1 MDSSFPQKRPAA
13 PAAPRGAARASLL
26 AAGFV
31 PAYVAADW
39 MSYIH
44 PMQQSGIT
52 PWNPQPALAIALL
65 MLAGQR
71 ALPLVFIAALAAEWL
86 VRGTAGG
93 WPSALLVAAVLS
105 LGYAAIAH
113 ALTHRFAISPALA
126 RGRDTWR
133 LVLVVAL
140 GALVTG
146 ALFVG
151 ALVASRIGPVDEP
164 FRALVRFWIGD
175 AVGILVTLP
184 AVLMLSVPARR
195 EELRRMLR
203 TRDAPL
209 LVAGTALALLVVFAS
224 PEADQ
229 VKFFY
234 VLFLPLIAA
243 SVRHGL
249 AGSVIAAVVIQGAV
263 IVSGELAGYQS
274 LTIFEF
280 QALLIALTVTG
291 QILGETLDERRRA
304 ERELRATL
312 RMAAAGEMAA
322 ALAHE
327 LNQPLTAVSTYAR
340 ASQLLAGAPQRDPRE
355 LQQALEKLALEAHRA
370 ADVVRRL
377 RDFFRTGATR
387 LDEASVAQLAAAA
400 IETQRAAAEAGAV
413 QVTLAVADGLPTSQV
428 DDTQVQLVLRNLL
441 ANSIEAARCAEGE
454 RRVRLELEPDHAGG
468 VRGAVIDSGPGVAPA
483 DVERI
488 FEPFESGRAA
498 GMGMGLTIS
507 RAIIEAHGGRLW
519 AEPGTPGTFHFT
531 LPRRE
536 RRG

>member
-1 MDSSFPQKRPAA
+1 MASPLRADHRAA
-13 PAAPRGAARASLL
+13 AAASWNAPRASLV

-31 PAYVAADW
+31 PAYVLADW

-71 ALPLVFIAALAAEWL
+71 ALPLVFVAALAAEWL
-86 VRGTAGG
+86 VRDTAGG

-113 ALTHRFAISPALA
+113 ALTHRFAISPSLGQ
-126 RGRDTWR
+126 GRDTWR
-133 LVLVVAL
+133 LVLVVAV
-140 GALVTG
+140 GALLTG

-164 FRALVRFWIGD
+164 FGALVRFWVGD
-175 AVGILVTLP
+175 VVGILVTLP
-184 AVLMLSVPARR
+184 AVLMMSVPARR
-195 EELRRMLR
+195 QELRRMLR

-224 PEADQ
+224 PDADQ
-229 VKFFY
+229 AKFFY

-249 AGSVIAAVVIQGAV
+249 AGSVIAAIVIQGAV

-291 QILGETLDERRRA
+291 LFLGVTVDERRRA
-304 ERELRATL
+304 ERDLRATL

-340 ASQLLAGAPQRDPRE
+340 ASQLLASSPERDPRE
-355 LQQALEKLALEAHRA
+355 LAQALEKLAMEAHRA

-377 RDFFRTGATR
+377 RDFFRTGAIR
-387 LDEASVAQLAAAA
+387 LDVTSVAHLAAAA

-413 QVTLAVADGLPTSQV
+413 RLSLAVADGLPTSRV
-428 DDTQVQLVLRNLL
+428 DETQLQLVFRNLL
-441 ANSIEAARCAEGE
+441 ANGIEAARSSPGE
-454 RRVRLELEPDHAGG
+454 RQVHLEIAADAAGG
-468 VRGAVIDSGPGVAPA
+468 VRGAVIDSGAGIAA
-483 DVERI
+483 EDVERV
-488 FEPFESGRAA
+488 FEPFESRRAT

-507 RAIIEAHGGRLW
+507 RAIVEAHGGRLW
-519 AEPGTPGTFHFT
+519 AEPGTPGTLRFT

-536 RRG
+536 APE

>member
-1 MDSSFPQKRPAA
+1 MDRSLEENRLAHSLHPRAA
-13 PAAPRGAARASLL
+13 LIAG
-26 AAGFV
+26 GFV
-31 PAYVAADW
+31 AAYVAADW
-39 MSYIH
+39 VSYIH
-44 PMQQSGIT
+44 PMQESGIT

-71 ALPLVFIAALAAEWL
+71 AVPLVFIATLAAEWL
-86 VRGTAGG
+86 VRGIAGG

-113 ALTHRFAISPALA
+113 ALTHRFAISPALT
-126 RGRDTWR
+126 GSRDTWR
-133 LVLVVAL
+133 LVAVVAA

-151 ALVASRIGPVDEP
+151 SLVASRIGPVDQP
-164 FRALVRFWIGD
+164 FRALLRFWIGD

-184 AVLMLSVPARR
+184 LLLMASVPARR
-195 EELRRMLR
+195 EEMRRMLR
-203 TRDAPL
+203 SRDAPL
-209 LVAGTALALLVVFAS
+209 LVAGTVLALLVVFAS
-224 PEADQ
+224 SESDQ

-249 AGSVIAAVVIQGAV
+249 AGTVIAAVVIQGAV
-263 IVSGELAGYQS
+263 IISGEMAGYQA

-291 QILGETLDERRRA
+291 LFLGISVDERRRA
-304 ERELRATL
+304 ERDLRATL
-312 RMAAAGEMAA
+312 RLAAAGEMAA

-327 LNQPLTAVSTYAR
+327 LNQPLTALSTYAR
-340 ASQLLAGAPQRDPRE
+340 ASQLLAASKPHDPAE
-355 LQQALEKLALEAHRA
+355 LQQVLEKLAVEAHRA

-387 LDEASVAQLAAAA
+387 LHTASLAELAAAA
-400 IETQRAAAEAGAV
+400 IETQRVAADACDV
-413 QVTLAVADGLPTSQV
+413 QLALMVEDGLPASRV
-428 DDTQVQLVLRNLL
+428 DETQMHLVLRNLL
-441 ANSIEAARCAEGE
+441 ANGIEAARSAPGE
-454 RRVRLELEPDHAGG
+454 RRVRVELGWEPAGG

-488 FEPFESGRAA
+488 FEPFESRRPA

-507 RAIIEAHGGRLW
+507 RAIVEAHGGRLW
-519 AEPGTPGTFHFT
+519 AEAGAPGTFRFT
-531 LPRRE
+531 LPSRE
-536 RRG
+536 RQG